1 MIEINLLPPEHRPV
15 EHTPLPRLLT
25 IFAGVLLVAGGVVAW
40 LWLSVVAVPRASRAC
55 ELKKQDMLKAQAEA
69 AKVKQIDDELKAAKD
84 REGVLRELFD
94 KRIAWARLLD
104 RMAEAR
110 SKLGDGEDVVLTNV
124 DLKKSSGAGAPGRRT
139 ETRQLYVKGFVPSNR
154 KDALDGE
161 LRQTCFKFLQNLSG
175 DEEFKKDFEC
185 EDKGEHNAKYQ
196 YLGEQMTEVKSSSSG
211 ARKAEG
217 GDTGPKSMLTFE
229 VTFNFKAP
237 PAPAPKQVGPPA
249 ARPAPAR
256 AH

>member
-25 IFAGVLLVAGGVVAW
+25 IFAGVLLVAGGVVVW
-40 LWLSVVAVPRASRAC
+40 LWLSVVAVPKASRAC

-94 KRIAWARLLD
+94 KRIAWGRLLD
-104 RMAEAR
+104 RMTEAR
-110 SKLGDGEDVVLTNV
+110 RKLGDGEDVVLTEV
-124 DLKKSSGAGAPGRRT
+124 ELRKSAGTGLPGKRT
-139 ETRQLYVKGFVPSNR
+139 ETRQLYLKGFVPSSR

-161 LRQTCFKFLQNLSG
+161 LTPICFRFLQNLSG

-185 EDKGEHNAKYQ
+185 EDKGERNARYQ
-196 YLGEQMTEVKSSSSG
+196 YLGGQMSEMKSSSSG
-211 ARKAEG
+211 QRKAEG

-229 VTFNFKAP
+229 VIFDFKAP
-237 PAPAPKQVGPPA
+237 PAPAPKQAAPPA
-249 ARPAPAR
+249 ARPTPAG